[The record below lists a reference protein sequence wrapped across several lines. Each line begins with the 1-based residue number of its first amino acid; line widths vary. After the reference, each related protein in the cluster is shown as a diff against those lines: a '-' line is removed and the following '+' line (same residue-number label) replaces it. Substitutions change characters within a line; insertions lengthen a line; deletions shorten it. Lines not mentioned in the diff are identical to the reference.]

1 MRASASS
8 LPTSGEILFTV
19 VGGYLGSG
27 KTTLLNH
34 ILRHAGGRR
43 LGIIVNDFGGINV
56 DASLI
61 ESHDQEM
68 VSLANGCVCCSISAG
83 FAEALT
89 RLAQRT
95 NPPEHVIIEASG
107 VADPVRVGYF
117 GSMPPYRLD
126 GVVVLAD
133 AETIRER
140 ARDKYVGSAV
150 LRQLRGADLVVL
162 NKVDLVS
169 EAERT
174 ALGTWLSEEVP
185 GARIFPTSQGR
196 MPLAVLLGLHEAGA
210 PAAQRDDHEHDHGEE
225 YTSRDVTI
233 DTPLGEAAF
242 RASVATWPGSVLRA
256 KGIVYLAD
264 DKLHRYVFQLVGR
277 RWSLTQDRLWR
288 SDPPRT
294 ELVLIG
300 LACQLDG
307 ETVLAGLEAAKAG
320 A

>member
-210 PAAQRDDHEHDHGEE
+210 PAAQRDDHEHDHGED
-225 YTSRDVTI
+225 YASRSITI
-233 DTPLGEAAF
+233 DTPLDERAF
-242 RASVATWPGSVLRA
+242 RASVAQWPGSVLRA

>member
-1 MRASASS
+1 MRAGAAS
-8 LPTSGEILFTV
+8 LPKSGNILFTV

-27 KTTLLNH
+27 KTTLLNYV
-34 ILRHAGGRR
+34 LRHAGGRR
-43 LGIIVNDFGGINV
+43 IGVIVNDFGGINI

-61 ESHDQEM
+61 ERREEDM
-68 VSLANGCVCCSISAG
+68 VNLANGCVCCSISAG
-83 FAEALT
+83 FAEALA

-140 ARDKYVGSAV
+140 ALDKYVGSAV

-174 ALGTWLSEEVP
+174 ALGTWLSGEVP
-185 GARIFPTSQGR
+185 GARIFPTSHGR
-196 MPLAVLLGLHEAGA
+196 VPLAVLLGVHGA
-210 PAAQRDDHEHDHGEE
+210 ACVPGESHDGGHDHGEE
-225 YTSRDVTI
+225 YASRSVTM

-242 RASVATWPGSVLRA
+242 RASVAEWPGSVLRA

-300 LACQLDG
+300 LACQIDG
-307 ETVLAGLEAAKAG
+307 ETLLAGLEAAKAG

>member
-1 MRASASS
+1 MSGARCCGNCGAPISS
-8 LPTSGEILFTV
+8 FS
-19 VGGYLGSG
+19 
-27 KTTLLNH
+27 
-34 ILRHAGGRR
+34 
-43 LGIIVNDFGGINV
+43 
-56 DASLI
+56 
-61 ESHDQEM
+61 
-68 VSLANGCVCCSISAG
+68 
-83 FAEALT
+83 T
-89 RLAQRT
+89 RC
-95 NPPEHVIIEASG
+95 
-107 VADPVRVGYF
+107 
-117 GSMPPYRLD
+117 
-126 GVVVLAD
+126 
-133 AETIRER
+133 
-140 ARDKYVGSAV
+140 
-150 LRQLRGADLVVL
+150 
-162 NKVDLVS
+162 DLVS

-225 YTSRDVTI
+225 YASRGVTI

-242 RASVATWPGSVLRA
+242 RASVAAWPGSVLRA

>member
-1 MRASASS
+1 MRASAAS
-8 LPTSGEILFTV
+8 LPPSREILFTV

-27 KTTLLNH
+27 KTTLLNQ
-34 ILRHAGGRR
+34 ILRHAGERR
-43 LGIIVNDFGGINV
+43 IGIVVNDFGGINI

-61 ESHDQEM
+61 DRRGDEV

-83 FAEALT
+83 FAEALA
-89 RLAQRT
+89 RLAHRT
-95 NPPEHVIIEASG
+95 KPPEHVIIEASG

-133 AETIRER
+133 AETIRAR
-140 ARDKYVGSAV
+140 VRDKYVGSAV
-150 LRQLRGADLVVL
+150 LRQLRSADLIVL

-169 EAERT
+169 EAGRT
-174 ALGTWLSEEVP
+174 ALGTWLSEQVP
-185 GARIFPTSQGR
+185 GARVFPTSQGR
-196 MPLAVLLGLHEAGA
+196 VPLAVLLGLHEAGA
-210 PAAQRDDHEHDHGEE
+210 PGESDDGKHDHGEE
-225 YTSRDVTI
+225 YASLSVTM
-233 DTPLGEAAF
+233 DTPLGEVAF
-242 RASVATWPGSVLRA
+242 RASVAEWPGSVLRA

-307 ETVLAGLEAAKAG
+307 ERMLAGLEAAKAG